1 MPDSAGFGPGGPLRP
16 GDSPGGRD
24 ARYRPHAKPKHTRA
38 TVRRLWGLTRGQRGG
53 LAVSFALSGLMAASP
68 VLGPLVIGQAVDLI
82 GAGEPAHAACALL
95 LALYVGDWLVRT
107 VQGALV
113 NAVGQLVVFGVRTD
127 LFAAFSRLPL
137 SYFDARSNGDLMS
150 RVTNDVDNILGTL
163 STSLSELMQLV
174 FTVAGMLVAML
185 VLDLRLTGVAVAG
198 VALIL
203 AFARFVG
210 VRTRPLFVRQQRVLG
225 RLNGHIEESVG
236 GLALVRAFGRE
247 EAAIRAFDEA
257 NDAYTATAVKAQIWS
272 GYLMPV
278 TNVASNLTFVGVAV
292 VGGMLAA
299 QGAIDLGLVASFL
312 LYARQFT
319 RPFVN
324 VAGIYN
330 TLQSALAGAER
341 VFEVM
346 DEEPEPPDAPDALPL
361 DRPQGH
367 VRFREVSFGYDP
379 ARPVL
384 QDVDLDVTPGTRVAV
399 VGATGSGKTTL
410 VNLLVRF
417 YDVDAGAVE
426 LDGVDVRRYRRRD
439 LHRAFGVVLQEP
451 ALFEATVTENIC
463 FGRPGLGRAEAERA
477 ARAVGA
483 HGFVERLPDGYDTV
497 LVHGGAA
504 LSQGER
510 QLLTIAR
517 AMVTDAPI
525 FVLDEATSSVDTV
538 TEQRIRRAV
547 LDLTRGRTS
556 FVIAH
561 RLATVRDSDLIVVM
575 DGGRIVERGT
585 HDELV
590 ARGGIYAAMW
600 EAQTG
605 E

>member
-1 MPDSAGFGPGGPLRP
+1 MPDPAPFGPGGRP
-16 GDSPGGRD
+16 GGGPGTRF
-24 ARYRPHAKPKHTRA
+24 RPHAKPKDARA

-53 LAVSFALSGLMAASP
+53 LAASFALSGLLAASP
-68 VLGPLVIGQAVDLI
+68 VLGPIAIGRAVDLI
-82 GAGEPAHAACALL
+82 GAGDPALGACLL
-95 LALYVGDWLVRT
+95 LVVLYLGDWAVRT
-107 VQGALV
+107 AQGVLI
-113 NAVGQLVVFGVRTD
+113 NAVGQRIVLGVRTD
-127 LFAAFSRLPL
+127 LFGAFSRLPL
-137 SYFDARSNGDLMS
+137 SYFDARSHGDLMS

-163 STSLSELMQLV
+163 STSLSELMQLA
-174 FTVAGMLVAML
+174 FTVVGMLVAML
-185 VLDLRLTGVAVAG
+185 ALNLPLTGVAVAG

-210 VRTRPLFVRQQRVLG
+210 ARTRPLFVEQQRVLG

-247 EAAIRAFDEA
+247 AAMVRAFDEA
-257 NDAYTATAVKAQIWS
+257 NDAYTRTAVKAQVWS

-292 VGGMLAA
+292 VGGLLAA
-299 QGAIDLGLVASFL
+299 GGAVEVGLVATFL

-330 TLQSALAGAER
+330 SLQSALAGAER

-346 DEEPEPPDAPDALPL
+346 DEDPEPADAPDALPL
-361 DRPQGH
+361 ERPRGH
-367 VRFREVSFGYDP
+367 VRFRGVTFGYDP

-384 QDVDLDVTPGTRVAV
+384 RGIDLDVAPGTRVAV
-399 VGATGSGKTTL
+399 VGETGSGKTTL
-410 VNLLVRF
+410 VNLLARF

-426 LDGVDVRRYRRRD
+426 LDGVDVRRYRRAD
-439 LHRAFGVVLQEP
+439 LRRAFGVVLQDP
-451 ALFEATVTENIC
+451 SLFEATVTENIC
-463 FGRPGLGRAEAERA
+463 FGRPDLGRAEAEAA

-483 HGFVERLPDGYDTV
+483 HEFVERLPQGYDTV
-497 LVHGGAA
+497 LGQGGAA

-517 AMVTDAPI
+517 AMVADAPI
-525 FVLDEATSSVDTV
+525 LVLDEATSSVDTV
-538 TEQRIRRAV
+538 TERRIRRAV

-575 DGGRIVERGT
+575 DRGRIAERGT

-590 ARGGIYAAMW
+590 AAGGIYAAMW
-600 EAQTG
+600 RAQAG